1 MGDPNCYTCDY
12 CLDNCT
18 ACPDGNI
25 TRLSNGQIDGGNLYT
40 MRQGLS
46 VLNSRKKRIWKQ
58 SRMSSSQG
66 LLKRKTMMV
75 SKQVGQGA
83 CPTALG
89 EAGGPGDL
97 QSSIQKGKGFHVVGK
112 APCYNMGH
120 LRNRVAYRNNVGVD
134 RKHDSYQRYLARRVG
149 GVFRKEKQPNIVG
162 RTSWRGQ
169 PRTRTGSKACCKRPT
184 HSKVCEAIC
193 AQATITV
200 GNDGPNDTY
209 YGYTGD
215 GQPTDWT
222 GDTGTLDKS
231 CEYLSQLDR
240 LYWDND
246 NGNFY
251 TYYRNGVTVPFTNIT
266 IWDHNGNSVTYTRG
280 DSQYPAIG
288 ADGYCWSETKPG
300 WITADATIEVSLEA
314 PCCANRIPNCT
325 EHSKFTGR
333 AIILGGNVKN
343 RTCVALRCQ
352 CPNCP

>member
-1 MGDPNCYTCDY
+1 
-12 CLDNCT
+12 
-18 ACPDGNI
+18 
-25 TRLSNGQIDGGNLYT
+25 
-40 MRQGLS
+40 
-46 VLNSRKKRIWKQ
+46 
-58 SRMSSSQG
+58 
-66 LLKRKTMMV
+66 MMV

-97 QSSIQKGKGFHVVGK
+97 QSSIQKSNYPPAVGK

-149 GVFRKEKQPNIVG
+149 GVLRKEKQPNIVG

-200 GNDGPNDTY
+200 GNNGNNS
-209 YGYTGD
+209 YGYSND
-215 GQPTDWT
+215 NIP
-222 GDTGTLDKS
+222 GTSTFGTKDKS

-240 LYWDND
+240 LYWEGTT
-246 NGNFY
+246 GNFY
-251 TYYRNGVTVPFTNIT
+251 TYYGGQEVPFTNIT
-266 IWDHNGNSVTYTRG
+266 IWDHNGNSITYTYG
-280 DSQYPAIG
+280 DSAYTPG
-288 ADGYCWSETKPG
+288 GNDGYCWRETRPD
-300 WITADATIEVSLEA
+300 WITDGAIIEVSLEA
-314 PCCANRIPNCT
+314 PCCANRIPNCS
-325 EHSKFTGR
+325 EPSKFTGM
-333 AIILGGNVKN
+333 LVKP
-343 RTCVALRCQ
+343 RTCVAQRCQ

>member
-12 CLDNCT
+12 CLSNCT

-25 TRLSNGQIDGGNLYT
+25 TRKSNGQIAGGDLYT
-40 MRQGLS
+40 VRQGLS

-97 QSSIQKGKGFHVVGK
+97 QSSIQKSNYPPAVGR
-112 APCYNMGH
+112 AACYNMGH

-149 GVFRKEKQPNIVG
+149 GVLRKEKQPNIVG

-193 AQATITV
+193 AQATIIV
-200 GNDGPNDTY
+200 GNDVQE
-209 YGYTGD
+209 YGYD
-215 GQPTDWT
+215 DSWT
-222 GDTGTLDKS
+222 NTPGMLVGYCEDLAHLTQLTWNNLSDTFTVGF
-231 CEYLSQLDR
+231 SQSTT
-240 LYWDND
+240 
-246 NGNFY
+246 FS
-251 TYYRNGVTVPFTNIT
+251 NIT
-266 IWDHNGNSVTYTRG
+266 IWDTNGNSITYQRG
-280 DSQYPAIG
+280 DGSPNSG
-288 ADGYCWSETKPG
+288 NTETTWTEQTPTWIIPG
-300 WITADATIEVSLEA
+300 ATIEVALDG
-314 PCCANRIPNCT
+314 PCCDNRIPNCS
-325 EHSKFTGR
+325 EFNAIPNKFTGR
-333 AIILGGNVKN
+333 AMLLGGNVKN
-343 RTCVALRCQ
+343 RTGVAGSCRC
-352 CPNCP
+352 CGK